1 MMLYIRILFF
11 LLFFNICNFIYGDEY
26 KMNQIVNVRVNNN
39 DFKLVLYDNDTAR
52 DFLSLLPLNINM
64 NDLNRNEK
72 YYYLDKNLKT
82 KTESIN
88 NIKTG
93 DFMLYGNNCIVL
105 FYESFRTSYKYTKI
119 GYIENFDNLKNILG
133 YDDVYIHFSID

>member
-1 MMLYIRILFF
+1 MILYIRILFF

-52 DFLSLLPLNINM
+52 DFLSLLPLKIKM

>member
-1 MMLYIRILFF
+1 MRCIKILFF

-39 DFKLVLYDNDTAR
+39 DFKLILYDNDTAR
-52 DFLSLLPLNINM
+52 DFLSLLPLNIKM

>member
-1 MMLYIRILFF
+1 
-11 LLFFNICNFIYGDEY
+11 
-26 KMNQIVNVRVNNN
+26 MNQIVNVRVNNN
-39 DFKLVLYDNDTAR
+39 DFKLILYDNDTAR
-52 DFLSLLPLNINM
+52 DFLSLLPLNIKM

-133 YDDVYIHFSID
+133 YDDVYIYFSID